1 MFSQL
6 PFSARTFAAPSR
18 LAAASG
24 AGLPVK
30 RPGLSVT
37 FFAAYAPDAVP
48 STNAAAI
55 HQPENRLTSTRA
67 IMAASLSSVSLD
79 RFAPSAQCPAT
90 SHWPGQGAP
99 PSIQVL

>member
-55 HQPENRLTSTRA
+55 HQPENRLRFTRA
-67 IMAASLSSVSLD
+67 IIAASLSESFDCPRLPPAVWA
-79 RFAPSAQCPAT
+79 RVGSA
-90 SHWPGQGAP
+90 
-99 PSIQVL
+99 VLRRHV